1 MLAWLQESSFGV
13 WVAESIWAYP
23 LVLSAHTIGLALLVG
38 GATLFNLRALG
49 VGAHVSLAPLR
60 TLLPVMMAGLV
71 VNAATGLTLFVAAAQ
86 DRGVQWVF
94 YAKLACIAAALVV
107 DGRVRSTLA
116 AEELALTPA
125 VSARTRATASSG
137 GGGRLALAEG
147 APLTDASASAG
158 ARGLA
163 LTSMALWTG
172 AIVFGRLIAY
182 L

>member
-1 MLAWLQESSFGV
+1 MLAWLQESGFGV

-23 LVLSAHTIGLALLVG
+23 LVLTAHTVGLALLVG

-49 VGAHVSLAPLR
+49 VGAHVSLTPLR
-60 TLLPVMMAGLV
+60 ALVPVMMAGLV
-71 VNAATGLTLFVAAAQ
+71 VNAATGITLFISAAQ

-94 YAKLACIAAALVV
+94 YVKLACIAAALVV
-107 DGRVRSTLA
+107 DGRVRSTLI
-116 AEELALTPA
+116 AEEAARVSMAPA
-125 VSARTRATASSG
+125 SRRATVPSAVG
-137 GGGRLALAEG
+137 TTLAFAEG
-147 APLTDASASAG
+147 AALTEATVSPG

-163 LTSMALWTG
+163 LASVALWTG